1 VNRYYSIRELGMVTS
16 TIPVV
21 APVGTVIFIADAA
34 ETVNVA
40 GVPLNVTLI
49 AVVSLVPRILTAA
62 PALPEVGSV
71 CTNGCRPMTS
81 L

>member
-1 VNRYYSIRELGMVTS
+1 
-16 TIPVV
+16 
-21 APVGTVIFIADAA
+21 
-34 ETVNVA
+34 
-40 GVPLNVTLI
+40 
-49 AVVSLVPRILTAA
+49 VVSLVPRILTAA